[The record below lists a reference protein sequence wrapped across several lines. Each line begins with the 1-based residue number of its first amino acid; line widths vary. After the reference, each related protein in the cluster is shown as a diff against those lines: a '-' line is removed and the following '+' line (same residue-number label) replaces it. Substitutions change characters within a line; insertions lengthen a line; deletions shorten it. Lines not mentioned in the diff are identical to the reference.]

1 MQANKASLVLEWIQE
16 ESSEIDEFILVE
28 SRKRK
33 KKIGRMLK
41 SLSFKGKKL
50 VQEIH
55 GLPKSRG
62 RKPMAK
68 SSKTVKSK
76 NK

>member
-16 ESSEIDEFILVE
+16 ESSEIDEFVLVE

-41 SLSFKGKKL
+41 SLSLSKGK
-50 VQEIH
+50 
-55 GLPKSRG
+55 S
-62 RKPMAK
+62 
-68 SSKTVKSK
+68 
-76 NK
+76 